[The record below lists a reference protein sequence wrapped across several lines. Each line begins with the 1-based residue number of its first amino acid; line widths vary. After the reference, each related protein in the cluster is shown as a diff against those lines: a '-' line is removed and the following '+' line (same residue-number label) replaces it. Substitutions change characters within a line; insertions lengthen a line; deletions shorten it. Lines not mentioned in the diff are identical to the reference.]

1 MIYPMKRRVLFGA
14 ELNLDD
20 FEPDLPKTPCRTGL
34 AVDPVCGG
42 DIIDGVT
49 ATALIANTDPRGSLY
64 ELLTTRDGSIE
75 PIVHV
80 YQVVAAPG
88 SIRAWLYHRH
98 QRDRLAYTNGFFE
111 VVLYDI
117 RPGSPTMDRLNVF
130 RLGEEQPCLLE
141 LPPLVIHGVHNA
153 GTEGSSFLNMPTK
166 VYGPHAPDKCRI
178 PWDDPRIPYSF
189 DAP

>member
-1 MIYPMKRRVLFGA
+1 MIHPTNRQVLLAA
-14 ELNLDD
+14 ELSLDD
-20 FEPDLPKTPCRTGL
+20 FKPDLPKTLPGTGL
-34 AVDPVCGG
+34 AVDPVRGG

-80 YQVVAAPG
+80 YQVGAAPG
-88 SIRAWLYHRH
+88 SIRAWLYHLH
-98 QRDRLAYTNGFFE
+98 QHDRLAFVNGFFD

-117 RPGSPTMDRLNVF
+117 RSGSPTMNRLNVF

-141 LPPLVIHGVHNA
+141 LPPLVIHGVRNA

-166 VYGPHAPDKCRI
+166 VYDPHAPDKFWI